1 MVYPRSRSS
10 IGSSVVIDTLAGSIQ
25 IGPQRY
31 ILEAHGLA
39 KTGRFE
45 PLTSKPVNFRK
56 TGRQR
61 AAMRKMLRL
70 IMKKQLP
77 AAVLLGLILSAA
89 CSAQTPSTS
98 QAQQGTAAPGTAPLA
113 VTTPVYTGPKY
124 TNRFEIYGGLNLM
137 NGQAGQ
143 SLPKRYNMGGGEG
156 MFTYWLGTPH
166 SGSFI
171 KRHLGLVADY
181 RFGAG
186 TQPVLSPYYNRVLV
200 MQHIASGGFQY
211 RWIKNRYVALD
222 LHGLAG
228 ETYGIFN
235 HAVNN
240 YPGGSPVGACP
251 GQAGRQGNLGLYCNG
266 AAPWGAA
273 GGSIDFNESGKL
285 AIRLSPD
292 ITFEH
297 FGTETREFFAISLG
311 AMYRFGKNQ

>member
-1 MVYPRSRSS
+1 MYR
-10 IGSSVVIDTLAGSIQ
+10 
-25 IGPQRY
+25 
-31 ILEAHGLA
+31 
-39 KTGRFE
+39 
-45 PLTSKPVNFRK
+45 VNFREA
-56 TGRQR
+56 GRLC

-70 IMKKQLP
+70 MTKIKLP
-77 AAVLLGLILSAA
+77 AARMLGLVLAA
-89 CSAQTPSTS
+89 AVCAAVCSAQTPAPQSSS
-98 QAQQGTAAPGTAPLA
+98 QSQTPTPTTAAPGTAPLTVQPPA
-113 VTTPVYTGPKY
+113 YTGPKY
-124 TNRFEIYGGLNLM
+124 TNRWEIYGGFLFM

-166 SGSFI
+166 SDSVL

-186 TQPVLSPYYNRVLV
+186 TTPVVTIDNINRVLV
-200 MQHIASGGFQY
+200 MQHIFSGGFQY
-211 RWIKNRYVALD
+211 RWLKNRYVALD

-235 HAVNN
+235 HATQE
-240 YPGGSPVGACP
+240 YTPGTVAYCP
-251 GQAGRQGNLGLYCNG
+251 AAATSGQQANLYLYCNG
-266 AAPWGAA
+266 FAPWGAA

-285 AIRLSPD
+285 AVRLSPD

-297 FGTETREFFAISLG
+297 FGTETREFFSISLG

>member
-1 MVYPRSRSS
+1 M
-10 IGSSVVIDTLAGSIQ
+10 
-25 IGPQRY
+25 
-31 ILEAHGLA
+31 
-39 KTGRFE
+39 
-45 PLTSKPVNFRK
+45 
-56 TGRQR
+56 
-61 AAMRKMLRL
+61 
-70 IMKKQLP
+70 MKKQLP
-77 AAVLLGLILSAA
+77 AACTVGLLLAAAAYGTA
-89 CSAQTPSTS
+89 CSAQAPTPAQAPAQPQTS
-98 QAQQGTAAPGTAPLA
+98 QSSTQSQASQPTAAPGTIPVAAPQA
-113 VTTPVYTGPKY
+113 VYTGPKY
-124 TNRFEIYGGLNLM
+124 TNRFEIYGGLLLM

-143 SLPKRYNMGGGEG
+143 ILAKRYNMGGGEG

-186 TQPVLSPYYNRVLV
+186 TTPVISPYYNRVLV
-200 MQHIASGGFQY
+200 MQHIGSGGFQY

-228 ETYGIFN
+228 ETYGIFD
-235 HAVNN
+235 HAVTH
-240 YPGGSPVGACP
+240 YPGGSPTAACP
-251 GQAGRQGNLGLYCNG
+251 ANEVFPQTTSLGLYCNH

-297 FGTETREFFAISLG
+297 FGTETREFFGISMG

>member
-1 MVYPRSRSS
+1 
-10 IGSSVVIDTLAGSIQ
+10 
-25 IGPQRY
+25 
-31 ILEAHGLA
+31 
-39 KTGRFE
+39 
-45 PLTSKPVNFRK
+45 
-56 TGRQR
+56 
-61 AAMRKMLRL
+61 MRKMLRL
-70 IMKKQLP
+70 MMKKQLP
-77 AAVLLGLILSAA
+77 AACPVRLLFAGLLLAA
-89 CSAQTPSTS
+89 AAYGTTCSAQAPAPAQAPAQPQASQSSTQSQGS
-98 QAQQGTAAPGTAPLA
+98 QATAAPGTVPVA
-113 VTTPVYTGPKY
+113 TPQAVYTGPKY
-124 TNRFEIYGGLNLM
+124 TNRFEVYGGLLFM

-143 SLPKRYNMGGGEG
+143 ILAKRYNMGGGEG

-186 TQPVLSPYYNRVLV
+186 TTPVVTIDNINRVLV
-200 MQHIASGGFQY
+200 MQHIGSGGFQY
-211 RWIKNRYVALD
+211 RWLKNRYVALD

-228 ETYGIFN
+228 ATYGIFN
-235 HAVNN
+235 HATQE
-240 YPGGSPVGACP
+240 YTPGTVGYCPAVAQP
-251 GQAGRQGNLGLYCNG
+251 GQQANLNLYCNH

-297 FGTETREFFAISLG
+297 FGTETREFFGISMG